1 VRGRDLIDL
10 KRGVHVRERL
20 LATVC
25 LVACAVI
32 AGCGGGGK
40 VSSASLEPRLLPKGS
55 IPGFGVQRT
64 LDWTNPIDLVGEG
77 LALPQVTH
85 PSAAVKEFSDRHLR
99 GAAGR
104 IFVQGA
110 GPEETAIRT
119 GVAQFDSAAD
129 ANAVRD
135 WMHEQDL
142 EPPCYGKCTFAPA
155 PIAIAGIPNAR
166 FVEQSSRAPAP
177 RGLPPGVTA
186 AEAKEHPLVIG
197 PAPANY
203 LAEFTIGPYLYW
215 AVLQAPAGNT
225 AKFEAGLRAYYA
237 HASQIS

>member
-1 VRGRDLIDL
+1 M
-10 KRGVHVRERL
+10 RERL
-20 LATVC
+20 LATAFLATC
-25 LVACAVI
+25 VAV

-40 VSSASLEPRLLPKGS
+40 VSSASLEPRLLPSNS

-64 LDWTNPIDLVGEG
+64 LDWTNPVDLVGQG
-77 LALPQVTH
+77 MALPQVTR
-85 PSAAVKEFSDRHLR
+85 PSAAVKEFSGRHLR

-104 IFVQGA
+104 IFANGS
-110 GPEETAIRT
+110 GLEETVVRT
-119 GVAQFDSAAD
+119 GVARFDSAAD

-142 EPPCYGKCTFAPA
+142 EQPCYGKCIFSPA
-155 PIAIAGIPNAR
+155 PVAIAGIPSAR
-166 FVEQSSRAPAP
+166 FVEQSSHLPAP
-177 RGLPPGVTA
+177 PAPPPGFTA
-186 AEAKEHPLVIG
+186 PGAKGHHAPVFAG

-215 AVLQAPAGNT
+215 AVLQATAGNT